1 MDDPQAKA
9 DMQQSLAMCEKRL
22 QDVRALA
29 PSIERL
35 EAQKEVLHQT
45 LMTIQA
51 SVVRLQAAPRPGFRG
66 SLRIP
71 VFWVHLRVWTP
82 RLGVNFSQATLHFMH
97 FVSWFGFKQ
106 GSG

>member
-1 MDDPQAKA
+1 MKPAA
-9 DMQQSLAMCEKRL
+9 GGA
-22 QDVRALA
+22 
-29 PSIERL
+29 
-35 EAQKEVLHQT
+35 AQGQIRPGVAQCDRETSRSSNFFPLRNCART
-45 LMTIQA
+45 P
-51 SVVRLQAAPRPGFRG
+51 VRLQAAPRPGFRG